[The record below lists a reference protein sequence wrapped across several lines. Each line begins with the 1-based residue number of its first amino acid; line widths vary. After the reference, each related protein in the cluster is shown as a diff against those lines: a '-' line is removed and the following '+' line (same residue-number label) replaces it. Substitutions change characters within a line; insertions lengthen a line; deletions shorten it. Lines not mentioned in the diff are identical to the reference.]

1 MRIIILLFL
10 IILNNILNI
19 SYATEPLR
27 LNGSVQYTP
36 MVAKQLAFEGLDLK
50 IDKKQ
55 LNSYL
60 YDENNKENRNALK
73 TNQKIAGRE
82 IMSFNSAKGL
92 VRGYAITYESNPQ
105 YTYYYSTSGYLVCV
119 DIDNQINTS
128 EFPFTVGK
136 YNPITGNLISV
147 GFYVS
152 ETEQYV
158 YSKNGKL
165 KAHWIGK
172 TAYNEKGKPIAH
184 REYTD
189 AIPID

>member
-1 MRIIILLFL
+1 MKKTIILLTIFCSYF
-10 IILNNILNI
+10 NI
-19 SYATEPLR
+19 SYATEPLI

-36 MVAKQLAFEGLDLK
+36 NIVKNLAFAGLDLK

-55 LNSYL
+55 LNDFL
-60 YDENNKENRNALK
+60 YDENNNENQNALK
-73 TNQKIAGRE
+73 TKRKINGRN
-82 IMSFNSAKGL
+82 IMSFSAAKGL
-92 VRGYAITYESNPQ
+92 VRGYAITYEKNPQ

-119 DIDNQINTS
+119 DIDNKINNT

-136 YNPITGNLISV
+136 YNSITGKLISV
-147 GFYVS
+147 GFYIS

-158 YSKNGKL
+158 YNKNGKL

-172 TAYNEKGKPIAH
+172 TAYNEKGKPIAQ

-189 AIPID
+189 TILID

>member
-1 MRIIILLFL
+1 MKKILLLL
-10 IILNNILNI
+10 IILFNIFST
-19 SYATEPLR
+19 SYATEQLR

-36 MVAKQLAFEGLDLK
+36 MVAKKLAFEGLDLK

-55 LNSYL
+55 LNDFL
-60 YDENNKENRNALK
+60 YDENNKENRKALK
-73 TNQKIAGRE
+73 SNQKIDGRD
-82 IMSFNSAKGL
+82 IMSFNTVKGI
-92 VRGYAITYESNPQ
+92 VRGYAITYENNPQ
-105 YTYYYSTSGYLVCV
+105 YTYYYSTSGYLVCI
-119 DIDNQINTS
+119 DIDNKINTT

-172 TAYNEKGKPIAH
+172 TAYNEKGKPIAQ

-189 AIPID
+189 SLPTD